1 MLVKE
6 ANKRRSRVDGSSRN
20 QGAPA
25 RRMGRPPSKRAGEIE
40 EAILSAAKDL
50 FLSVGYE
57 ATSMEAVAQTAGV
70 SKRTLYIRHPTKE
83 ALIKAVVEDRIR
95 SWSNE
100 ASARNSEAQEEF
112 PESLKRHAQTFVHM
126 LANPEVQQ
134 FDRLILQTA
143 HRFPEI
149 AETFYKVG
157 YSYEIEFLTEEIIRG
172 TQDDPI
178 PPKEPRRVALQLLSM
193 IQGWR
198 RTQETIRTISPQEAA
213 EFASQAVEVLLHGK
227 ESW

>member
-1 MLVKE
+1 MKE
-6 ANKRRSRVDGSSRN
+6 ANKRGSRIDGSSQN
-20 QGAPA
+20 QEPPT
-25 RRMGRPPSKRAGEIE
+25 RRIGRPPSKRAGEIE
-40 EAILSAAKDL
+40 QVILSAAKDL

-70 SKRTLYIRHPTKE
+70 SKRTLYIRHSTKE

-100 ASARNSEAQEEF
+100 ASARNSEAPEEF

-149 AETFYKVG
+149 AETFYEVG

-172 TQDDPI
+172 TQDDPV